1 MSFYVK
7 NTYLNSTRVFH
18 LISLLKWN
26 KHDIVTKRRCNNK
39 HPLHS
44 RRRNIVLTL
53 KIWRSDKFALS
64 VFPWSFVFVYLMY
77 VPKLTIQNF
86 YIYGNS
92 DKKQKQQ
99 KQLPKMFLQ
108 KIVRDKLMK
117 TLKNSY
123 GNIII
128 KAPLLWSCELLTRNF
143 THYSWCSSTIST
155 NSQNTRESSLVFVNL
170 LSENKASQFESSN
183 WLCVDVSCCN
193 HFANVF
199 LKLVDVVE
207 RSENWGGERTPGQE
221 KNRNSSQEIFCKNS
235 CWLVVKG
242 Y

>member
-77 VPKLTIQNF
+77 VPKLTIQTF
-86 YIYGNS
+86 TYMVIA
-92 DKKQKQQ
+92 
-99 KQLPKMFLQ
+99 
-108 KIVRDKLMK
+108 
-117 TLKNSY
+117 TKNK
-123 GNIII
+123 N
-128 KAPLLWSCELLTRNF
+128 
-143 THYSWCSSTIST
+143 
-155 NSQNTRESSLVFVNL
+155 
-170 LSENKASQFESSN
+170 
-183 WLCVDVSCCN
+183 
-193 HFANVF
+193 
-199 LKLVDVVE
+199 
-207 RSENWGGERTPGQE
+207 
-221 KNRNSSQEIFCKNS
+221 NRNSCRKCFYRKLFGINLWKLWKIPMETSSLKLLYCEVVS
-235 CWLVVKG
+235 C
-242 Y
+242 

>member
-26 KHDIVTKRRCNNK
+26 KHDIATKRRCKNK

-44 RRRNIVLTL
+44 SRTNIVLTL

-64 VFPWSFVFVYLMY
+64 VFPRSFVFVYLMY

-99 KQLPKMFLQ
+99 NKLPKMFLQ
-108 KIVRDKLMK
+108 KIVGINLWKLWKIPME
-117 TLKNSY
+117 TSSLKHLY
-123 GNIII
+123 
-128 KAPLLWSCELLTRNF
+128 CELWVANTELYSLFLMFLDNF
-143 THYSWCSSTIST
+143 HKFSEHK
-155 NSQNTRESSLVFVNL
+155 RE
-170 LSENKASQFESSN
+170 
-183 WLCVDVSCCN
+183 
-193 HFANVF
+193 
-199 LKLVDVVE
+199 
-207 RSENWGGERTPGQE
+207 
-221 KNRNSSQEIFCKNS
+221 
-235 CWLVVKG
+235 
-242 Y
+242 